1 MVSNESFKIGKIP
14 KLNPFSQDY
23 KNFWKSEKRKC
34 IEGYWVGGKF
44 MPPVTYYYVNHHII
58 ELNKTEH
65 SKVKTLA
72 NPFLRD
78 LEWEKG
84 RLLLEARGFSGFSDD
99 PLHTCRH
106 DYKDAE
112 LYWDFKEE
120 KIVSIEEINLSENG
134 RRYQKIQYINP
145 RDYLQKIHPK
155 NLGKPLYENEAR
167 NIIDIEA
174 RGGGK
179 SFFAAAAIAHNFLFD
194 GATDYDEL
202 LALLKEGEKSASETL
217 IGAIDTKYSKN
228 LIQKVKLSLEHMK
241 GGIKFNG
248 IYYPP
253 PFLKAYS
260 GSWESGK
267 TIIAEYDEKVGGE
280 WVTKGSRSK
289 IHHRSFGDNPF
300 AANGTRPGLTLLE
313 EIGFFNNLTQS
324 LGQIKECTNN
334 GAYKFGT
341 VWMFGTGG
349 DMSGGATEEA
359 KKVFYDPE
367 AYDCLSFNDEWE
379 NKGKIGYFVPATKG
393 LNQFKDE
400 EGNTNVEAALDYL
413 MKRREKAASASDR
426 KPLDDELQQRPLI
439 PSEAFLVLTGN
450 VFPVADLKDHLNEL
464 ESHKKLKSIGNKGT
478 LGRDENGKVFW
489 KGNDS
494 LIPCDYPVRE
504 KDDKEGC
511 IVIWEHP
518 EKSFTPGLYIAGIDP
533 YSQDDA
539 PNSES
544 LGSCIIYKRF
554 LTNDKTYHWPVAE
567 YTARP
572 DTTDTFNENCRRL
585 LEYYNALAL
594 YENQVKGLKQY
605 FQTKYCLH
613 LLATQPGIIQEI
625 SPNSKVSRGYGIHM
639 SKPIKQ
645 YAEIKLRDWLNEE
658 YEEGKKNLTKIYS
671 IPLLK
676 ELIAYN
682 VDGNFDRV
690 ISMMLCIIQDLEMFK
705 IVSTENEEIEI
716 DSFFDKRLF
725 I

>member
-1 MVSNESFKIGKIP
+1 
-14 KLNPFSQDY
+14 
-23 KNFWKSEKRKC
+23 
-34 IEGYWVGGKF
+34 
-44 MPPVTYYYVNHHII
+44 
-58 ELNKTEH
+58 
-65 SKVKTLA
+65 
-72 NPFLRD
+72 
-78 LEWEKG
+78 
-84 RLLLEARGFSGFSDD
+84 
-99 PLHTCRH
+99 
-106 DYKDAE
+106 
-112 LYWDFKEE
+112 
-120 KIVSIEEINLSENG
+120 IVSIEEINLSENG

-253 PFLKAYS
+253 PFLKAYT

-413 MKRREKAASASDR
+413 MKQREKAASASDR

-450 VFPVADLKDHLNEL
+450 VF
-464 ESHKKLKSIGNKGT
+464 
-478 LGRDENGKVFW
+478 
-489 KGNDS
+489 
-494 LIPCDYPVRE
+494 
-504 KDDKEGC
+504 
-511 IVIWEHP
+511 
-518 EKSFTPGLYIAGIDP
+518 
-533 YSQDDA
+533 
-539 PNSES
+539 
-544 LGSCIIYKRF
+544 
-554 LTNDKTYHWPVAE
+554 
-567 YTARP
+567 
-572 DTTDTFNENCRRL
+572 
-585 LEYYNALAL
+585 
-594 YENQVKGLKQY
+594 
-605 FQTKYCLH
+605 
-613 LLATQPGIIQEI
+613 
-625 SPNSKVSRGYGIHM
+625 
-639 SKPIKQ
+639 
-645 YAEIKLRDWLNEE
+645 
-658 YEEGKKNLTKIYS
+658 
-671 IPLLK
+671 
-676 ELIAYN
+676 
-682 VDGNFDRV
+682 
-690 ISMMLCIIQDLEMFK
+690 
-705 IVSTENEEIEI
+705 
-716 DSFFDKRLF
+716 
-725 I
+725 